1 MKKFKVGIPRTETTV
16 YYFDVEAEHE
26 GIAEEIAS
34 DRYNEEDYDSKD
46 IVWAEDGLTDV
57 KEVTT

>member
-1 MKKFKVGIPRTETTV
+1 MKKFKVGIPRTET
-16 YYFDVEAEHE
+16 AEHE